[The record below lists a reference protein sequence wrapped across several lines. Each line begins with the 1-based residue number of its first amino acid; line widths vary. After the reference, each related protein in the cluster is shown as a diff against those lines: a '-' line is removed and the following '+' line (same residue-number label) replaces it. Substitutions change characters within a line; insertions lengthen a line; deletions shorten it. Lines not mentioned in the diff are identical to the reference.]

1 MTTKNPYRKR
11 AKIWAKKTR
20 EIIKLF
26 SLDIPASKVAK
37 IVNLSDNTIEDRF
50 DYFRETIYRYMEN
63 ERKRVFDWEIEIDE
77 SYFWPTRVKWKR
89 WRWAGMKTIV
99 FGLLKRNWKVYTEI
113 VPDVKAKT
121 LQKII
126 RGRVSKESDVNT
138 DWWHSYDGLVDLW
151 YEKHYRVHHWENE
164 FARGNQHINWIE
176 SFWSFAKR
184 RLRKFNG
191 ICKHK
196 FPLYLKETEFRFNCW
211 LQELDIYKQLIAIL
225 KSYSRF
231 LG

>member
-1 MTTKNPYRKR
+1 MSIKNPYRKR
-11 AKIWAKKTR
+11 AKIWVKKTR

-26 SLDIPASKVAK
+26 SLDIPASKVAR
-37 IVNLSDNTIEDRF
+37 IVNLSNNTIEDRF
-50 DYFRETIYRYMEN
+50 DYYREAIYQYTED
-63 ERKRVFDWEIEIDE
+63 ERIKLFNWQIEIDE
-77 SYFWPTRVKWKR
+77 SYFWPTRIRGKR
-89 WRWAGMKTIV
+89 GRWAGMKTIV
-99 FGLLKRNWKVYTEI
+99 FGLLKRNWRVYTEI

-126 RGRVSKESDVNT
+126 RGKVGNDSELNT
-138 DWWHSYDGLVDLW
+138 DGWHSYDGLVDLW
-151 YEKHYRVHHWENE
+151 YEKHYRVHHGENE

-176 SFWSFAKR
+176 SFRSFTKR

-191 ICKHK
+191 ISKHK
-196 FPLYLKETEFRFNCW
+196 FPLYLKESEFRFNCW
-211 LQELDIYKQLIAIL
+211 LQHLDMYKQLLSIL

>member
-11 AKIWAKKTR
+11 AKIWTKKTR

-37 IVNLSDNTIEDRF
+37 IINLSENTVEDRF
-50 DYFRETIYRYMEN
+50 NYFREAIY
-63 ERKRVFDWEIEIDE
+63 WHCEIEKHKLLKGKIEMDE
-77 SYFWPTRVKWKR
+77 SYFWPTRIRGKR
-89 WRWAGMKTIV
+89 WRWAWMKTIV
-99 FGLLKRNWKVYTEI
+99 FWLLKRNGKVYTEV

-126 RGRVSKESDVNT
+126 RWKVCINSEINT
-138 DWWHSYDGLVDLW
+138 DWRHSYDWLVDLW
-151 YEKHYRVHHWENE
+151 YEKHYRVHHGKNE
-164 FARGNQHINWIE
+164 FARGTQHINGIE
-176 SFWSFAKR
+176 SFRSFTKR

-191 ICKHK
+191 IRKHK
-196 FPLYLKETEFRFNCW
+196 FSLYLKESEFRFNCW
-211 LQELDIYKQLIAIL
+211 LNEKDIYKQLIFLL
-225 KSYSRF
+225 KKYSSL